1 MTSATSPSSVADS
14 KSEVHPALFLLN
26 GFSLFLA
33 NNRLQLPIHA
43 QRVLAFL
50 AIARQDEVTCSRQAV
65 IGKLWADSTVDHGHG
80 SLRTALWRIRAVH
93 GSLISAGRSEL
104 VLGSDVTTDLQ
115 QCREQAAR
123 LLAPGG
129 DLSAEDTNSSPLT
142 GDLLPEW
149 DEDWLLI
156 ERERLRQVQLHALE
170 ALAVRLRNLGRYPEA
185 IDAALRAKAIE
196 PLRESVHAVLI
207 DICLDEGNVAAAH
220 EYLRRYSAILWTEL
234 GLRPSPRLL
243 ERVRDASRLPPI

>member
-1 MTSATSPSSVADS
+1 M
-14 KSEVHPALFLLN
+14 
-26 GFSLFLA
+26 
-33 NNRLQLPIHA
+33 
-43 QRVLAFL
+43 
-50 AIARQDEVTCSRQAV
+50 
-65 IGKLWADSTVDHGHG
+65 HGP
-80 SLRTALWRIRAVH
+80 
-93 GSLISAGRSEL
+93 LITAGRTDL
-104 VLGSDVTTDLQ
+104 ALGGGVVTDLQ
-115 QCREQAAR
+115 LCRAQAAR

-129 DLSAEDTNSSPLT
+129 ELSAEDANSSPLT

-170 ALAVRLRNLGRYPEA
+170 ALAVRLRSLGRYPEA

-220 EYLRRYSAILWTEL
+220 EYLRQYTSLLWTEL
-234 GLRPSPRLL
+234 GLRPSQRLL
-243 ERVRDASRLPPI
+243 ERVRAASGIPRR

>member
-1 MTSATSPSSVADS
+1 MTSAVSQSSVADS
-14 KSEVHPALFLLN
+14 ESEGQPGLLLLN

-33 NNRLQLPIHA
+33 HKELQLPIHA

-50 AIARQDEVTCSRQAV
+50 AIARQDGVKCSRQAV
-65 IGKLWADSTVDHGHG
+65 IAKLWADSSADHGHG
-80 SLRTALWRIRAVH
+80 SLRTALWRIRSVH
-93 GSLISAGRSEL
+93 GSLISARRSEL
-104 VLGSDVTTDLQ
+104 ALGEGVVTDLQ
-115 QCREQAAR
+115 LCRAQAAR

-129 DLSAEDTNSSPLT
+129 DLSVEDTNSSPLT

-220 EYLRRYSAILWTEL
+220 EYLRQYTSLLWTEL

-243 ERVRDASRLPPI
+243 ERVRGVSRVPRQ